1 MKLKTACPFVCV
13 RTTHSKLF
21 YNTILQETTNLKQ
34 LQQHMSVCLSFKYGD
49 AQFKTGGSPRE
60 NAWRV
65 SNTPWSYCWQFAER
79 ERVEVSNTS
88 PARTAGCS
96 PRGSAWR
103 CLTLPGRT
111 AGGSPLQ
118 QTAPH
123 SQAVSCGDSILPATG
138 DERPFVLPTD
148 HHLPL
153 SAGPYPP
160 VHRAL
165 WQAVIQGFNPFRTP
179 GLFPF
184 DQGQAPAAWWA
195 PCYRI
200 PVQSH
205 RRPFEASDFG
215 PTGLSLCWLALALSS
230 VALPDPHL

>member
-1 MKLKTACPFVCV
+1 
-13 RTTHSKLF
+13 
-21 YNTILQETTNLKQ
+21 
-34 LQQHMSVCLSFKYGD
+34 MSVCLSFKYGD

-60 NAWRV
+60 NAWRCLTLPGRTAG
-65 SNTPWSYCWQFAER
+65 SSPR
-79 ERVEVSNTS
+79 ESVWRCLTL

-184 DQGQAPAAWWA
+184 DQGQAPAAWWHPA
-195 PCYRI
+195 IGYPCS
-200 PVQSH
+200 PTAGLLKPQTLGPQDF
-205 RRPFEASDFG
+205 PFAG
-215 PTGLSLCWLALALSS
+215 WPWPCPPWLSLTHTSSS
-230 VALPDPHL
+230 VQEDRYRSRLPTYAQHPDAPQAPAGRGP

>member
-1 MKLKTACPFVCV
+1 MCELLTANCFIIQYYRNYQFKTA
-13 RTTHSKLF
+13 TTAH
-21 YNTILQETTNLKQ
+21 
-34 LQQHMSVCLSFKYGD
+34 VCLSFKYGD

-60 NAWRV
+60 
-65 SNTPWSYCWQFAER
+65 
-79 ERVEVSNTS
+79 
-88 PARTAGCS
+88 
-96 PRGSAWR
+96 SAWR

-160 VHRAL
+160 VLRAL
-165 WQAVIQGFNPFRTP
+165 WQAVSQGFNPFRTP

-184 DQGQAPAAWWA
+184 VQGQAPAAWWHPA
-195 PCYRI
+195 IGYPCS
-200 PVQSH
+200 PTAGLLKPQTLGPQDF
-205 RRPFEASDFG
+205 PFAG
-215 PTGLSLCWLALALSS
+215 PGLVLRGS
-230 VALPDPHL
+230 P